1 MNARVESLHAR
12 VAPKLERIPLDLID
26 ANPEQPR
33 ETFDQAE
40 LARLALSLTTQGM
53 LQPII
58 LRSMPSGRYQIVA
71 GERRWRAALLAGWQ
85 DLPALVRHLSDA
97 AAAEIALAEN
107 ELRVQVSRI
116 ETARA
121 AQAVIES
128 FGHTH
133 EELGAI
139 LGMDRASVTNLL
151 RLLTLDESVQS
162 LIGDGAR
169 QLSAGHAKVL
179 IGLAR
184 GQQRT
189 LADRVI
195 REGLSVRALERLVKD
210 SAGTAAA
217 RDQSASTSIRDPN
230 IVQLEQQLTEFLCQ
244 PVAID
249 WRGKETSTT
258 RESDSAPAAKGQGG
272 EVTIRFNSLDEL
284 DGFLAR
290 LRLPRA

>member
-1 MNARVESLHAR
+1 VNARVESLHSR

-33 ETFDQAE
+33 ETFDRAE
-40 LARLALSLTTQGM
+40 LERLALSLTTQGM

-58 LRSMPSGRYQIVA
+58 LRSMPGGRYQIVA

-139 LGMDRASVTNLL
+139 LGMDRVSVTNLL
-151 RLLTLDESVQS
+151 RLLTLDPTVQQ
-162 LIGDGAR
+162 LIGEGAR

-179 IGLAR
+179 IGLTR

-210 SAGTAAA
+210 IGGTAAA
-217 RDQSASTSIRDPN
+217 REESASTSVRDPN

-249 WRGKETSTT
+249 WRASVTSNGGDADAM
-258 RESDSAPAAKGQGG
+258 RSGKGQGG
-272 EVTIRFNSLDEL
+272 EVTIRFSSLDEL

-290 LRLPRA
+290 LRVPRS